1 MNKAKTYFVEVRRK
15 KKKRK
20 KNSQM
25 EISLTV
31 SK

>member
-31 SK
+31 S